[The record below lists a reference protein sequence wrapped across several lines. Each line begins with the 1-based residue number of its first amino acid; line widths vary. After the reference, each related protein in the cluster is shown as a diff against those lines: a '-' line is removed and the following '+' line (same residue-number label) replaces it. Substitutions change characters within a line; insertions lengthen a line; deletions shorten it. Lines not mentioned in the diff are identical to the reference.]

1 MSETKHPECVQFGQR
16 LRILRKQK
24 GYSQEGFAL
33 HAEVHR
39 TYLGGLERGERN
51 PTLTILVKI
60 ARALGVPASRLL
72 QGVGGEGDA

>member
-1 MSETKHPECVQFGQR
+1 MTETKHPECVQFGQR

-33 HAEVHR
+33 HADVHR

-51 PTLTILVKI
+51 PTLTILVKM
-60 ARALGVPASRLL
+60 AQALDVPLAKLL
-72 QGVGGEGDA
+72 QGVGGLGDT

>member
-1 MSETKHPECVQFGQR
+1 MAETKHPECVQFGQR

-51 PTLTILVKI
+51 PTLTVLVKI
-60 ARALGVPASRLL
+60 ARALGVPTSRLL
-72 QGVGGEGDA
+72 QGVGGGDDA